1 MESLEL
7 FIAKGYLLGGIH
19 IIKLHRSCLL
29 CPYRAMNIMAERT
42 IQEGGQDPTGLVLLI
57 GQANDT
63 GGNND
68 GN

>member
-1 MESLEL
+1 
-7 FIAKGYLLGGIH
+7 
-19 IIKLHRSCLL
+19 
-29 CPYRAMNIMAERT
+29 MNIMAERT